1 MAEKSW
7 DHAEPATR
15 DRAAAV
21 SRRHLLTTRGSQE
34 TPPRVVLHLPDLD
47 ALSAVAIGP
56 PRPASRR
63 RVDPPHAVVHDVSG
77 DGRHDTKSQRVASAV
92 KKQLVDLVKAPVG
105 QVIEQVAPN
114 GKLSLPRLLIVMQQ
128 PKLLLAGVAAL
139 GLQFA
144 AIIAMFTGGSTP
156 TDPAVDASG
165 SPQVAMPQV
174 SMPSSSSMIGGN
186 GPIQTP
192 LSAPQTLF
200 GAPIGPPSSV
210 LVAQPALPPPQ
221 PLPGLDSR
229 DVPPWAAGN
238 PASEAA
244 TAGSGPTIA
253 PPLANQP
260 GSLNAPSL
268 PQLGPNPSASP
279 VLRSSDV
286 GVKPRPRLE
295 GTIRRAS
302 ISETAP

>member
-21 SRRHLLTTRGSQE
+21 SRRHLLTTRGSPE

-63 RVDPPHAVVHDVSG
+63 RVDPPHTVMQELAAAE
-77 DGRHDTKSQRVASAV
+77 RPETKSHRVASAV
-92 KKQLVDLVKAPVG
+92 RKQLVDLVRAPVG

-144 AIIAMFTGGSTP
+144 AIIAMFTGGST
-156 TDPAVDASG
+156 TIDPAVDPSG
-165 SPQVAMPQV
+165 APQMAMPQV
-174 SMPSSSSMIGGN
+174 SMPSPSSMIGGN

-200 GAPIGPPSSV
+200 GTPIGPPGSV

-229 DVPPWAAGN
+229 DVPPWATGN
-238 PASEAA
+238 SANVS
-244 TAGSGPTIA
+244 TNSGSGPQIA

-260 GSLNAPSL
+260 GSLSAPSL

-279 VLRSSDV
+279 VLRSSDA
-286 GVKPRPRLE
+286 GVKPRARLE